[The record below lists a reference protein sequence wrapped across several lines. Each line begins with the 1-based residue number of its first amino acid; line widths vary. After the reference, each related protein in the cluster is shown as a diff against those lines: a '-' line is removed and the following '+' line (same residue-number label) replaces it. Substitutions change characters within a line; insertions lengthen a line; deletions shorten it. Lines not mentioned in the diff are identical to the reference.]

1 MNSVFNAL
9 PVRDLAR
16 TGALPTAK
24 PLSHIGSEDSAVH
37 LLTDFSERRLSELN
51 SDMSV
56 SEARLWMK
64 LADTPFK
71 VVENQAGDCLGILA
85 IEDVN
90 GEKPMS
96 VANRQGVALKDLRVR
111 DIMRSISDLPAI
123 HYRDLR
129 AATVGDLV
137 STFREVREE
146 YLLVLD
152 DDRRQPSRSY
162 LRGLVCARELVQRL
176 DLAIDLERRATKF
189 YEIVHVVKG
198 SF

>member
-71 VVENQAGDCLGILA
+71 VVENQAGGK
-85 IEDVN
+85 
-90 GEKPMS
+90 GG
-96 VANRQGVALKDLRVR
+96 GVAVRVIPR
-111 DIMRSISDLPAI
+111 KAMSPSAC
-123 HYRDLR
+123 R
-129 AATVGDLV
+129 ANQLNA
-137 STFREVREE
+137 
-146 YLLVLD
+146 
-152 DDRRQPSRSY
+152 
-162 LRGLVCARELVQRL
+162 
-176 DLAIDLERRATKF
+176 
-189 YEIVHVVKG
+189 
-198 SF
+198 